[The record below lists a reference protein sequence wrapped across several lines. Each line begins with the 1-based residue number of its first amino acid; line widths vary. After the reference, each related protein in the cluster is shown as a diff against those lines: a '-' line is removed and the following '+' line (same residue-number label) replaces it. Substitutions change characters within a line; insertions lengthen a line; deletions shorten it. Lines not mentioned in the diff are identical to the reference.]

1 MILTLLALLMP
12 AFSLPSRP
20 PNLSVE
26 LQPLTECSPTAVRR
40 QPAAS
45 VPSLAPLDFRRIA
58 VRLVSYY
65 ALFKGWLLLS
75 QPPSCLDNNTS
86 FPTQLGFWDLS
97 WR

>member
-20 PNLSVE
+20 PDLSIQ
-26 LQPLTECSPTAVRR
+26 LQPLTECSPTDAVARR
-40 QPAAS
+40 HPAAS
-45 VPSLAPLDFRRIA
+45 VPGLAPLNFRRVV

-86 FPTQLGFWDLS
+86 FPT
-97 WR
+97 